1 MPGLTGFL
9 SGKLSL
15 AHWMKANMLNGQGL
29 VASINNKIPHVSAPW
44 GDSSG

>member
-1 MPGLTGFL
+1 MPELTGFL

-15 AHWMKANMLNGQGL
+15 AYCMKANMLNGQGL
-29 VASINNKIPHVSAPW
+29 VASINNTIPHVPAPW